1 MNSSIFRKYRSLF
14 SASVLTAVALLGFVD
29 VVAKEPSIAER
40 LQRMEDKEAIHSLLE
55 RYFEYQESRNFDAF
69 ANLFSKDGELVLRR
83 GISKGGPAGIRA
95 AMGGGSERDST
106 RTNTANTP
114 SRNMKHI
121 LSNVHI
127 ELNGD
132 TATAMSRWTMLVQAE
147 DNRTRVGGTGRYG
160 DKLVRENGQW
170 KFQQRILYS
179 DIPGNGESGPRPGR
193 AQ

>member
-1 MNSSIFRKYRSLF
+1 MLATI
-14 SASVLTAVALLGFVD
+14 ALLGSAGAI
-29 VVAKEPSIAER
+29 AKEPSVAER
-40 LQRMEDKEAIHSLLE
+40 LQKMEDKEAIRSLLE
-55 RYFEYQESRNFDAF
+55 RYFEYQESRDFDAF

-83 GISKGGPAGIRA
+83 GTSKGGPAGIRA
-95 AMGGGSERDST
+95 GMGGGGAARGAERET
-106 RTNTANTP
+106 PRAANANSP
-114 SRNMKHI
+114 ARNMRHI

-179 DIPGNGESGPRPGR
+179 DIPGNGESGQRP
-193 AQ
+193 AKTP